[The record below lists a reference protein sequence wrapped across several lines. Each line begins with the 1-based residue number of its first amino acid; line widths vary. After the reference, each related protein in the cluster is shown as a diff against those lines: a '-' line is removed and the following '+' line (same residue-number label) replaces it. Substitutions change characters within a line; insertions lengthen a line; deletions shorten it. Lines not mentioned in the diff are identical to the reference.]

1 MNNAQKRGQRT
12 LILISLI
19 FALPIFIAMYM
30 YFSESAWQSIG
41 STEHGQLIT
50 PPRLLPDVAL
60 SEANPQRRLR
70 KIWSLLVLANNEC
83 DSTCLEALKY
93 IRQVR
98 LSLGP
103 KMTRLQTVFMPAN
116 ESAIRSEFDNE
127 HPVLIVV
134 APDISG
140 EIRTI
145 IGGYENGEIFL
156 ADPLGNL
163 MMHYP
168 PGTSMSDM
176 REDITHLLK
185 LSGIG

>member
-19 FALPIFIAMYM
+19 FALPILIAMYM
-30 YFSESAWQSIG
+30 YFSEATWQSIG

-50 PPRLLPDVAL
+50 PLRLLPDVPL

-70 KIWSLLVLANNEC
+70 KIWSLLVLTNNQC
-83 DSTCLEALKY
+83 DATCLEALEH

-103 KMTRLQTVFMPAN
+103 KMTRLQTVFMPAD
-116 ESAIRSEFDNE
+116 EGAIRGELDNE

-134 APDISG
+134 APEISG

-145 IGGYENGEIFL
+145 IGDYENGEIFL

>member
-1 MNNAQKRGQRT
+1 MNDARKRGQRT

-19 FALPIFIAMYM
+19 FAMPIFIAMYM
-30 YFSESAWQSIG
+30 YFSEDTWQSIG

-50 PPRLLPDVAL
+50 PSRLLPDAPL
-60 SEANPQRRLR
+60 SEADPQRRLR

-83 DSTCLEALKY
+83 DSTCLETLEH
-93 IRQVR
+93 IRQIR

-103 KMTRLQTVFMPAN
+103 KMTRLQTVFLPAD
-116 ESAIRSEFDNE
+116 EGAIRGEFDNE

-134 APDISG
+134 DPNISA